1 MGNSNHTDVEILLRR
16 ALALLD
22 EQGNLLPAI
31 HVSQALEFFFAK
43 TSEQE
48 SILASGSEAAAH

>member
-22 EQGNLLPAI
+22 QQDNLLPAI
-31 HVSQALEFFFAK
+31 HVSQALEFLAK

-48 SILASGSEAAAH
+48 STLASGSQAAAH